1 MEVLTW
7 MDELVGR
14 LVVSKAGRDKG
25 KPFVIIKVINDR
37 FVLLADG
44 ELRKVDNPKIK
55 NIKHLQMINRGL
67 PEITAI
73 LKRGE
78 VLENHRL
85 RKLVRSSWSEYQEEN
100 REGGSLCD
108 ERGCH

>member
-1 MEVLTW
+1 MNDLI
-7 MDELVGR
+7 GR

-25 KPFVIIKVINDR
+25 KPFVILKVVNEK

-55 NIKHLQMINRGL
+55 NIKHLQIMNKGL
-67 PEITAI
+67 PEIAEV
-73 LKRGE
+73 LGRGE

-85 RKLVRSSWSEYQEEN
+85 RKLVRSLWSECQE
-100 REGGSLCD
+100 RRVPL
-108 ERGCH
+108 

>member
-1 MEVLTW
+1 

-44 ELRKVDNPKIK
+44 ELRKTDNPKMK
-55 NIKHLQMINRGL
+55 NVKHLQMSNKGL
-67 PEITAI
+67 PEITEI
-73 LKRGE
+73 LGRGE

-85 RKLVRSSWSEYQEEN
+85 RKLVRSLWSQYQEEN

-108 ERGCH
+108 ERGCY

>member
-1 MEVLTW
+1 
-7 MDELVGR
+7 MDDLVGR

-25 KPFVIIKVINDR
+25 KPFVIIKVLNDR
-37 FVLLADG
+37 FVVLADG

-67 PEITAI
+67 PEISEI
-73 LKRGE
+73 LRRGE

-85 RKLVRSSWSEYQEEN
+85 RKLVRNLWSEYQEE
-100 REGGSLCD
+100 RRVLCD
-108 ERGCH
+108 EGGCN

>member
-1 MEVLTW
+1 

-25 KPFVIIKVINDR
+25 KPFVIIKVVNDR

-55 NIKHLQMINRGL
+55 NVKHLQMINRGL
-67 PEITAI
+67 PEITEI
-73 LKRGE
+73 LGRGE

-85 RKLVRSSWSEYQEEN
+85 RKLVRSLWSEYQE
-100 REGGSLCD
+100 
-108 ERGCH
+108 